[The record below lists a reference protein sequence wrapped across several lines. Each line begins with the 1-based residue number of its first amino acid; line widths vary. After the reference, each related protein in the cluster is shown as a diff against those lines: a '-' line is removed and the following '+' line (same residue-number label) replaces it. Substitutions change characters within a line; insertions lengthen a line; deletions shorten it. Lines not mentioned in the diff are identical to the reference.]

1 MENRPHFDPFWS
13 PLAGLKN
20 DLWRAGVSINRP
32 SLTGFP
38 LRAIPA
44 FTGGGLTEGNEGNE
58 EGGRPT
64 YLVAVGIAAVGHAS
78 VTVLGR
84 SGHFLEL
91 GSAKRDCVWPRR
103 RGERGFCGR
112 RLFDGVFPCPLGLF
126 GRKGPELGLVV
137 GLAMVAI
144 CFGLCRAALGCFIE
158 FLRRSRRNYAIAL
171 CLSELALR
179 ANELVDLTLD
189 DVDWRRQTLR
199 LRQTKQRRQRLL
211 PLPSP
216 VARALADYPRRGR
229 PVAAHRAI
237 FVRHRAPV
245 SLSRTAP
252 SGSPVAAQENMKTM
266 GSSSAHQSHAPG
278 TVP

>member
-1 MENRPHFDPFWS
+1 MRLKNLLSRGEQDC
-13 PLAGLKN
+13 AGLWVHYPAGRVAEEHEQFADGAVDQLPFT
-20 DLWRAGVSINRP
+20 DLV
-32 SLTGFP
+32 
-38 LRAIPA
+38 
-44 FTGGGLTEGNEGNE
+44 LTEGNEGNE

-144 CFGLCRAALGCFIE
+144 C
-158 FLRRSRRNYAIAL
+158 
-171 CLSELALR
+171 
-179 ANELVDLTLD
+179 
-189 DVDWRRQTLR
+189 
-199 LRQTKQRRQRLL
+199 
-211 PLPSP
+211 
-216 VARALADYPRRGR
+216 
-229 PVAAHRAI
+229 
-237 FVRHRAPV
+237 
-245 SLSRTAP
+245 
-252 SGSPVAAQENMKTM
+252 
-266 GSSSAHQSHAPG
+266 GSSGIFREILIEQNRA
-278 TVP
+278 